1 MNKQAKAKFLA
12 GGVLVGVIGLA
23 PLPATAH
30 GSPPPKVRISQLSEP
45 TIGPEGQK
53 VYTFGVIAR
62 DPDGIIEGLTVEIV
76 GDGFHEGRAVLGTCA
91 PDMEPGGR
99 FDIPISVSLPGAG
112 TYRVEARA
120 TSISS
125 CDELG
130 VRQSSRPTARRF
142 AVRS

>member
-23 PLPATAH
+23 PLPAMAH
-30 GSPPPKVRISQLSEP
+30 GSPPPKVRISHLSKP

-62 DPDGIIEGLTVEIV
+62 DPDGIIEGVTVEIV

-99 FDIPISVSLPGAG
+99 FDLPISVSLPGAG

-142 AVRS
+142 VVRS

>member
-23 PLPATAH
+23 PLPAMAH
-30 GSPPPKVRISQLSEP
+30 GSPPPKVRISHLSKP
-45 TIGPEGQK
+45 TIGAEGQK
-53 VYTFGVIAR
+53 VYTFEVTGR
-62 DPDGIIEGLTVEIV
+62 DADGIIDGLTVEIV
-76 GDGFHEGRAVLGTCA
+76 GDSFHEGRAVFATCA
-91 PDMEPGGR
+91 PDAEPGR
-99 FDIPISVSLPGAG
+99 PFSLPVSVDLPAAG

-130 VRQSSRPTARRF
+130 TRQSSRLTSRRF
-142 AVRS
+142 VVRA